1 MGASVEKQLIAELE
15 TALEQQQSAVS
26 QGHVAI
32 RDTIRELHSALKEL
46 ELRESSLTKTA
57 REMTGRA
64 VTQLEALSKNKG
76 PAENHDAALEK
87 IAELERELLVRQSLD
102 EKLATSEAQCAQL
115 KQQLEQQA
123 HQIAEAEKAKQK
135 LRKIEQI
142 YKDASDALQAGQ
154 AARRRVAELEQTV
167 EEYKQ
172 ATHAER
178 EKLAGV
184 QQTLDATKQSEAAL
198 RTELD
203 TLKSQDLQK
212 SAAQLAKTEESL
224 AAVNLQIASLGEALA
239 QSKNENSDLEKIAQE
254 FEEELA
260 ARTVDV
266 EQWKRYGEDLEKKC
280 TQLNDELEDIR
291 KRARET
297 AENERTHRA
306 AREKLEAELAVV
318 KPEAGR
324 AGQLQEQVRRLQAEA
339 KEHRERAKHAEED
352 LAHERGNGS
361 KSQLAAQLAEALRER
376 ESARQELRT
385 LRGQPAVPAPAKTE
399 PVPPQP
405 AAPQSAAPQ
414 SAAPAVDSL
423 DEGFEEEADEEAPL
437 HIPSDDAKRMLGE
450 IFMKAGIINGA
461 QLEDALS
468 LQQKER
474 PWKHLGSVLVAMG
487 HAEEAQVAQALAH
500 QRGLEY
506 VRLGKNSVDKVAA
519 QRINGR
525 LAEKHIC
532 IPVRF
537 EDGELIVAME
547 NPLDLIAIED
557 VERASNYR
565 VRPAVA
571 TPTAILAAIRKV
583 YAGEPQR
590 A

>member
-15 TALEQQQSAVS
+15 AALEQQQSAVS

-32 RDTIRELHSALKEL
+32 RDTIRELHQALKEL
-46 ELRESSLTKTA
+46 EQRETSLTKTA
-57 REMTGRA
+57 KEITGRA
-64 VTQLEALSKNKG
+64 VNHLKEVSKSKG
-76 PAENHDAALEK
+76 PAEDHDAALEK
-87 IAELERELLVRQSLD
+87 IGDLERELLVRQGLD
-102 EKLATSEAQCAQL
+102 EKLAASEAQCAEL
-115 KQQLEQQA
+115 TKQLEQQA

-135 LRKIEQI
+135 LRKIEQV

-154 AARRRVAELEQTV
+154 AARRRVAELEQTA

-184 QQTLDATKQSEAAL
+184 QKELEAAKEAEKTLRAELDA
-198 RTELD
+198 
-203 TLKSQDLQK
+203 LKEQDHQQT
-212 SAAQLAKTEESL
+212 ADQLAKANEEL
-224 AAVNLQIASLGEALA
+224 AEANLQITSLGDALA
-239 QSKNENSDLEKIAQE
+239 QAKKEATEFEKAAQE

-260 ARTVDV
+260 ARTVDAD
-266 EQWKRYGEDLEKKC
+266 QWKRHGDELEKKC
-280 TQLNDELEDIR
+280 AQLKEELEDVR

-297 AENERTHRA
+297 AENERAHRA
-306 AREKLEAELAVV
+306 AREKLEADLAVL
-318 KPEAGR
+318 KPEAER
-324 AGQLQEQVRRLQAEA
+324 AAQWQEQVKRLEAEA
-339 KEHRERAKHAEED
+339 KELRNRATHAEED

-376 ESARQELRT
+376 EAAQQQLRA
-385 LRGQPAVPAPAKTE
+385 LRGQPAPVSAPEKPE
-399 PVPPQP
+399 P
-405 AAPQSAAPQ
+405 AAPVNE
-414 SAAPAVDSL
+414 APAPDSL
-423 DEGFEEEADEEAPL
+423 DAGFETDGDEETPL

-450 IFMKAGIINGA
+450 IFMKAGIINGS
-461 QLEDALS
+461 QLEDALAV
-468 LQQKER
+468 QKKDR

-487 HAEEAQVAQALAH
+487 HAEETQVAQALAH

-506 VRLGKNSVDKVAA
+506 VRLGKNTVDKVAA

-537 EDGELIVAME
+537 EDGELVVAME

-571 TPTAILAAIRKV
+571 TPTAILAAVRKV
-583 YAGEPQR
+583 YAAEPQR

>member
-15 TALEQQQSAVS
+15 AALEQQQSAVS
-26 QGHVAI
+26 QGHAAI
-32 RDTIRELHSALKEL
+32 RDTIRELHQALKEL
-46 ELRESSLTKTA
+46 EQRETSLTKTA
-57 REMTGRA
+57 KEMTGRA
-64 VTQLEALSKNKG
+64 VSHIEALSKSKG
-76 PAENHDAALEK
+76 PAENLDAALEK

-102 EKLATSEAQCAQL
+102 EKLTASEAQREQL
-115 KQQLEQQA
+115 QQQLEQQA
-123 HQIAEAEKAKQK
+123 HQIAEADKAKQK
-135 LRKIEQI
+135 LRKIEQV

-154 AARRRVAELEQTV
+154 AARRRVAELEQTA

-178 EKLAGV
+178 EKIAGI
-184 QQTLDATKQSEAAL
+184 QQALDAARQSEAAL
-198 RTELD
+198 RAELD
-203 TLKSQDLQK
+203 TLKGQDLQQNAEK
-212 SAAQLAKTEESL
+212 LAKAEESL
-224 AAVNLQIASLGEALA
+224 AAANLQIASLGDALGKA
-239 QSKNENSDLEKIAQE
+239 KSDIADLEKTVQE

-260 ARTVDV
+260 ARTVDA
-266 EQWKRYGEDLEKKC
+266 EQWKRHGDDLEKKC
-280 TQLNDELEDIR
+280 SQIKEELEDVR

-297 AENERTHRA
+297 AENERAHRA
-306 AREKLEAELAVV
+306 AREKLEADLAVL
-318 KPEAGR
+318 KPEAER
-324 AGQLQEQVRRLQAEA
+324 TAHLQEQVRRLEAEA
-339 KEHRERAKHAEED
+339 KDLRERAKHAEEE

-361 KSQLAAQLAEALRER
+361 KSQLASQLAEALRER

-385 LRGQPAVPAPAKTE
+385 LRGQPASAPAPAATE
-399 PVPPQP
+399 P
-405 AAPQSAAPQ
+405 AAPKEAL
-414 SAAPAVDSL
+414 AVDPL
-423 DEGFEEEADEEAPL
+423 DEGFENDGEDEAQL

-450 IFMKAGIINGA
+450 IFMKAGIINGS

-468 LQQKER
+468 LQKKDR

-487 HAEEAQVAQALAH
+487 HAEETQVAQALAH

-506 VRLGKNSVDKVAA
+506 LRLGKNTVDKVAA
-519 QRINGR
+519 QRISGR

-571 TPTAILAAIRKV
+571 TPTAILAAIRKT
-583 YAGEPQR
+583 YAAEAQR